1 MNKLYK
7 ELANCIR
14 FLSIDAVQKAN
25 SGHPGMPMGMADIA
39 QVLWKKHL
47 KYNPNNPDWFDRD
60 RFVLSNGHGSM
71 LLYSLLHLT
80 GFDLPMAEL
89 KAFRQL
95 GSKTPGH
102 PECDVTPG
110 VETTTG
116 PLGQG
121 IANAVGMAMAEK
133 ILAKKFNKKETD
145 LIDHY
150 TYVFCGDGCLM
161 EGISHEVC
169 SFAGTQK
176 LNKLIMLY
184 DDNEISIDGRVEGWF
199 TDDTPGRFESY
210 GWKVIREIDGHNF
223 ESIDQALK
231 EAKKSD
237 KPTLICC
244 KTEIGKGSPNKA
256 GSADAHGAALGD
268 DEIVLT
274 RENINWPHEPFFIP
288 EDIYNDWD
296 HKSTGQNIED
306 QWLEK
311 LNEYAKNYPSE
322 AKEFERLVSGDLP
335 VEFESTISDL
345 IKSFET
351 DESDYASRKCSGI
364 CLDSIG
370 PVMPELIGGSA
381 DLTPSNNTQWKGAE
395 QLSSDGTG
403 NYLNYGVREFGMSAI
418 MNGLILHGGIR
429 PYAGTFLTFLDYA
442 RNAVR
447 MSALMK
453 LPVVY
458 VYTHDSIGVG
468 EDGPTH
474 QPVEHISML
483 RATPGIHTWRP
494 CDGVET
500 AYAWKHALASKD
512 LPTALIL
519 SRQNLPPQNRNDSGL
534 IAKGGY
540 VLREAEDEDLV
551 IIATGSE
558 VELAINSAELLQAE
572 DIKVKVVSIPC
583 TELFDSQSE
592 EYKLQVL
599 GTKPKIA
606 IEAGSKDF
614 WYKYLNAGDEV
625 IGLDC
630 FGESAPLKDLL
641 EHFGFTNEKV
651 VETCKKVL
659 GK

>member
-1 MNKLYK
+1 MANQQD
-7 ELANCIR
+7 LANAIR
-14 FLSIDAVQKAN
+14 ALSMDAVQAAKC
-25 SGHPGMPMGMADIA
+25 GHPGMPMGMADIA

-288 EDIYNDWD
+288 EDIYKDWD
-296 HKSTGQNIED
+296 HKSIGQNIED

-311 LNEYAKNYPSE
+311 LNEYAKNYASE

-500 AYAWKHALASKD
+500 AYAWKHALESKD

-614 WYKYLNAGDEV
+614 WYKYLNVGDKV

>member
-1 MNKLYK
+1 MANQQD
-7 ELANCIR
+7 LANAIR
-14 FLSIDAVQKAN
+14 ALSMDAVQAAKC
-25 SGHPGMPMGMADIA
+25 GHPGMPMGMADIA

-133 ILAKKFNKKETD
+133 ILAKKFNKKEID

-296 HKSTGQNIED
+296 HKSIGQNIED

-311 LNEYAKNYPSE
+311 LNEYAKNHPSE

-500 AYAWKHALASKD
+500 AYAWKHALESKD

-599 GTKPKIA
+599 GTKPKVA

>member
-1 MNKLYK
+1 MANQQD
-7 ELANCIR
+7 LANAIR
-14 FLSIDAVQKAN
+14 ALSMDAVQAAKC
-25 SGHPGMPMGMADIA
+25 GHPGMPMGMADIA

-47 KYNPNNPDWFDRD
+47 KYNPNNPEWFDRD

-133 ILAKKFNKKETD
+133 ILAKKFNKKEID

-231 EAKKSD
+231 EAKNSD

-288 EDIYNDWD
+288 EDIYKDWD
-296 HKSTGQNIED
+296 HKSIGQNIED

-311 LNEYAKNYPSE
+311 LNEYAKNHASE

-500 AYAWKHALASKD
+500 AYAWKHALESKD

-599 GTKPKIA
+599 GTKPKVA

>member
-1 MNKLYK
+1 MANQQD
-7 ELANCIR
+7 LANAIR
-14 FLSIDAVQKAN
+14 ALSMDAVQAAKC
-25 SGHPGMPMGMADIA
+25 GHPGMPMGMADIA
-39 QVLWKKHL
+39 QVLWKNHL

-80 GFDLPMAEL
+80 GFDLPMEEL

-133 ILAKKFNKKETD
+133 ILAKKFNKKEIA

-161 EGISHEVC
+161 EGISHEAC
-169 SFAGTQK
+169 SLAGTQK
-176 LNKLIMLY
+176 LDKLIMLY

-199 TDDTPGRFESY
+199 TDDTPARFESY
-210 GWKVIREIDGHNF
+210 GWTVIKDVDGHNF
-223 ESIDQALK
+223 ESIDKALI
-231 EAKKSD
+231 EAKKSN

-256 GSADAHGAALGD
+256 GLADAHGAALGD
-268 DEIVLT
+268 DEIALT
-274 RENINWPHEPFFIP
+274 RDNINWPYEPFFIP
-288 EDIYNDWD
+288 EEIYTEWD
-296 HKSTGQNIED
+296 HKKIGQNEED
-306 QWLEK
+306 QWSEK
-311 LNEYAKNYPSE
+311 LKEYSKSYANE
-322 AKEFERLVSGDLP
+322 AKELERLIGGELP
-335 VEFESTISDL
+335 ENFDTTISDL
-345 IKSFET
+345 ISNFEA

-364 CLDSIG
+364 CLDNLG
-370 PVMPELIGGSA
+370 PIMPELIGGSA
-381 DLTPSNNTQWKGAE
+381 DLSPSNNTQWKGSE
-395 QLSSDGTG
+395 QLSSDGAG

-458 VYTHDSIGVG
+458 IYTHDSIGVG

-500 AYAWKHALASKD
+500 AFAWKHALESKEI
-512 LPTALIL
+512 PTALIL
-519 SRQNLPPQNRNDSGL
+519 SRQNLPPQSRNDKGL
-534 IAKGGY
+534 ISKGGY
-540 VLREAEDEDLV
+540 VLIEAENEDLV

-558 VELAINSAELLQAE
+558 IELAVNSAELLEAE
-572 DIKVKVVSIPC
+572 GIKVKVVSIPC
-583 TELFDSQSE
+583 AELFDSQSE

-599 GTKPKIA
+599 GTKPKVA

-614 WYKYLNAGDEV
+614 WYKYLTTGDEV

-641 EHFGFTNEKV
+641 THFGFTTSKV

>member
-1 MNKLYK
+1 MANQQD
-7 ELANCIR
+7 LANAIR
-14 FLSIDAVQKAN
+14 ALSMDAVQAAKC
-25 SGHPGMPMGMADIA
+25 GHPGMPMGMADIA

-47 KYNPNNPDWFDRD
+47 KYNPNNPEWFDRD

-133 ILAKKFNKKETD
+133 ILAKKFNKKDID

-231 EAKKSD
+231 EAKSSD

-244 KTEIGKGSPNKA
+244 KTEIGKGSPNMA
-256 GSADAHGAALGD
+256 GLADTHGAALGD
-268 DEIVLT
+268 DEIALT

-288 EDIYNDWD
+288 EDIYNEWD
-296 HKSTGQNIED
+296 HKGIGQNIED

-311 LNEYAKNYPSE
+311 LKEYAKNHKSE
-322 AKEFERLVSGDLP
+322 AQEFERLVTGELP

-345 IKSFET
+345 IKKFET
-351 DESDYASRKCSGI
+351 DETDYASRKCSGI
-364 CLDSIG
+364 CLDGLG

-403 NYLNYGVREFGMSAI
+403 NYINYGVREFGMSAI
-418 MNGLILHGGIR
+418 MNGLVLHGGIR

-483 RATPGIHTWRP
+483 RATPGINTWRP

-500 AYAWKHALASKD
+500 AYAWKHALESKD

-519 SRQNLPPQNRNDSGL
+519 SRQNLPPQSRNDSGL
-534 IAKGGY
+534 IDKGGY
-540 VLREAEDEDLV
+540 VLLEAEDEDLV

-572 DIKVKVVSIPC
+572 GIKVKVVSIPC
-583 TELFDSQSE
+583 TEIFDSQSE

-599 GTKPKIA
+599 GTKPKVA
-606 IEAGSKDF
+606 IEAGTKDF

-651 VETCKKVL
+651 VENCKKVL
-659 GK
+659 EK

>member
-1 MNKLYK
+1 MANQQD
-7 ELANCIR
+7 LANAIR
-14 FLSIDAVQKAN
+14 ALSMDAVQAAKC
-25 SGHPGMPMGMADIA
+25 GHPGMPMGMADIA

-288 EDIYNDWD
+288 EDIYKDWD
-296 HKSTGQNIED
+296 HKSIGQNIED
-306 QWLEK
+306 QWLKK
-311 LNEYAKNYPSE
+311 LNEYAKSHASE

-335 VEFESTISDL
+335 VEFASTISDL

-500 AYAWKHALASKD
+500 AYAWKHALESKD

-540 VLREAEDEDLV
+540 VLREAEEEDLV

>member
-1 MNKLYK
+1 MANQQD
-7 ELANCIR
+7 LANAIR
-14 FLSIDAVQKAN
+14 ALSMDAVQAAKC
-25 SGHPGMPMGMADIA
+25 GHPGMPMGMADIA

-47 KYNPNNPDWFDRD
+47 KYNPNNPEWFDRD

-133 ILAKKFNKKETD
+133 ILAKKFNKKDID

-231 EAKKSD
+231 EAKSSD

-244 KTEIGKGSPNKA
+244 KTEIGKGSPNMA
-256 GSADAHGAALGD
+256 GSADTHGAALGD
-268 DEIVLT
+268 DEIALT

-288 EDIYNDWD
+288 EDIYNEWD
-296 HKSTGQNIED
+296 HKGIGQNIED

-311 LNEYAKNYPSE
+311 LKEYAKNHKSE
-322 AKEFERLVSGDLP
+322 AQEFERLVTGELP
-335 VEFESTISDL
+335 IEFESTISDL
-345 IKSFET
+345 IKKFET
-351 DESDYASRKCSGI
+351 DETDYASRKCSGI
-364 CLDSIG
+364 CLDGLG

-403 NYLNYGVREFGMSAI
+403 NYINYGVREFGMSAI
-418 MNGLILHGGIR
+418 MNGLVLHGGIR

-483 RATPGIHTWRP
+483 RATPGINTWRP

-500 AYAWKHALASKD
+500 AYAWKHALESKD

-519 SRQNLPPQNRNDSGL
+519 SRQNLPPQSRNDSGL
-534 IAKGGY
+534 IDKGGY
-540 VLREAEDEDLV
+540 VLLEAEDEDLV

-572 DIKVKVVSIPC
+572 GIKVKVVSIPC

-592 EYKLQVL
+592 EYRLQVL
-599 GTKPKIA
+599 GTKPKVA

-659 GK
+659 EK

>member
-1 MNKLYK
+1 MANQQD
-7 ELANCIR
+7 LANAIR
-14 FLSIDAVQKAN
+14 ALSMDAVQAAKC
-25 SGHPGMPMGMADIA
+25 GHPGMPMGMADIA

-47 KYNPNNPDWFDRD
+47 KYNPNNPEWFDRD

-133 ILAKKFNKKETD
+133 ILAKKFNKKDID

-231 EAKKSD
+231 EAKSSD

-244 KTEIGKGSPNKA
+244 KTEIGKGSPNMA
-256 GSADAHGAALGD
+256 GSADTHGAALGD
-268 DEIVLT
+268 DEIALT

-288 EDIYNDWD
+288 EDIYNEWD
-296 HKSTGQNIED
+296 HKGIGQNIED

-311 LNEYAKNYPSE
+311 LKEYAKNHKSE
-322 AKEFERLVSGDLP
+322 AQEFERLVTGELP
-335 VEFESTISDL
+335 VEFEFTISDL
-345 IKSFET
+345 IKKFET
-351 DESDYASRKCSGI
+351 DETDYASRKCSGI
-364 CLDSIG
+364 CLDGLG

-403 NYLNYGVREFGMSAI
+403 NYINYGVREFGMSAI
-418 MNGLILHGGIR
+418 MNGLVLHGGIR

-483 RATPGIHTWRP
+483 RATPGINTWRP

-500 AYAWKHALASKD
+500 AYAWKHALESKD

-519 SRQNLPPQNRNDSGL
+519 SRQNLPPQSRNDSGL
-534 IAKGGY
+534 IDKGGY
-540 VLREAEDEDLV
+540 VLLEAEDEDLV

-572 DIKVKVVSIPC
+572 GIKVKVVSIPC

-599 GTKPKIA
+599 GTKPKVA

-659 GK
+659 KK

>member
-1 MNKLYK
+1 MANQQD
-7 ELANCIR
+7 LANAIR
-14 FLSIDAVQKAN
+14 ALSMDAVQAAKC
-25 SGHPGMPMGMADIA
+25 GHPGMPMGMADIA

-47 KYNPNNPDWFDRD
+47 KYNPNNPEWFDRD

-133 ILAKKFNKKETD
+133 ILAKKFNKKDID

-231 EAKKSD
+231 EAKSSD

-244 KTEIGKGSPNKA
+244 KTEIGKGSPNMA
-256 GSADAHGAALGD
+256 GSADTHGAALGD
-268 DEIVLT
+268 DEIALT

-288 EDIYNDWD
+288 EDIYNEWD
-296 HKSTGQNIED
+296 HKGIGQNIED

-311 LNEYAKNYPSE
+311 LKEYAKNYKSE
-322 AKEFERLVSGDLP
+322 AKEFERLVTGDLP
-335 VEFESTISDL
+335 VKFESTISDL
-345 IKSFET
+345 IKKFET
-351 DESDYASRKCSGI
+351 DETDYASRKCSGI
-364 CLDSIG
+364 CLDGLG

-403 NYLNYGVREFGMSAI
+403 NYINYGVREFGMSAI
-418 MNGLILHGGIR
+418 MNGLLLHGGIR

-483 RATPGIHTWRP
+483 RATPGINTWRP

-500 AYAWKHALASKD
+500 AYAWKHALESKD

-519 SRQNLPPQNRNDSGL
+519 SRQNLPPQSRNDSGL
-534 IAKGGY
+534 IDKGGY
-540 VLREAEDEDLV
+540 VLLEAEDEDLV

-572 DIKVKVVSIPC
+572 GIKVKVVSIPC
-583 TELFDSQSE
+583 TEIFDSQSE

-599 GTKPKIA
+599 GTKPKVA
-606 IEAGSKDF
+606 IEAGTKDF

-659 GK
+659 EK

>member
-1 MNKLYK
+1 MANQQD
-7 ELANCIR
+7 LANAIR
-14 FLSIDAVQKAN
+14 ALSMDAVQAAKC
-25 SGHPGMPMGMADIA
+25 GHPGMPMGMADIA

-121 IANAVGMAMAEK
+121 IANAVGMSMAEK
-133 ILAKKFNKKETD
+133 ILAKKFNKKEID

-288 EDIYNDWD
+288 EDIYKDWD
-296 HKSTGQNIED
+296 HKSIGQNIED

-311 LNEYAKNYPSE
+311 LNEYAKNHASE
-322 AKEFERLVSGDLP
+322 AKEFERLVTGDLP

-345 IKSFET
+345 IKNFET

-364 CLDSIG
+364 CLDSLG

-500 AYAWKHALASKD
+500 AYAWKHALESKD

-540 VLREAEDEDLV
+540 VLLEAEDEDLV

-599 GTKPKIA
+599 GTKPKVA

>member
-1 MNKLYK
+1 MANQQD
-7 ELANCIR
+7 LANAIR
-14 FLSIDAVQKAN
+14 ALSMDAVQAAKC
-25 SGHPGMPMGMADIA
+25 GHPGMPMGMADIA
-39 QVLWKKHL
+39 QVLWKNHL
-47 KYNPNNPDWFDRD
+47 KYNPNNPNWFDRD

-80 GFDLPMAEL
+80 GFDLPMEEL

-133 ILAKKFNKKETD
+133 ILAKKFNKKEIA
-145 LIDHY
+145 LIDHH

-161 EGISHEVC
+161 EGISHEAC
-169 SFAGTQK
+169 SLAGTQK
-176 LNKLIMLY
+176 LDKLIMLY

-199 TDDTPGRFESY
+199 TDDTPARFESY
-210 GWKVIREIDGHNF
+210 GWAVIRDVDGHNF
-223 ESIDQALK
+223 ESIDKALI

-237 KPTLICC
+237 RPTLICC

-256 GSADAHGAALGD
+256 GLADAHGAALGD
-268 DEIVLT
+268 DEIALT
-274 RENINWPHEPFFIP
+274 RDNINWPHEPFFIP
-288 EDIYNDWD
+288 EEIYAEWD
-296 HKSTGQNIED
+296 HKKIGQNEED
-306 QWLEK
+306 HWSEK
-311 LNEYAKNYPSE
+311 LKEYSKSYADE
-322 AKEFERLVSGDLP
+322 AKELARLISGELP
-335 VEFESTISDL
+335 ENFDTTISDL
-345 IKSFET
+345 ISNFEA

-364 CLDSIG
+364 CLDNLG
-370 PVMPELIGGSA
+370 PIMPELIGGSA
-381 DLTPSNNTQWKGAE
+381 DLSPSNNTQWKGSE
-395 QLSSDGTG
+395 QLSSDGAG

-458 VYTHDSIGVG
+458 IYTHDSIGVG

-500 AYAWKHALASKD
+500 AFAWKHALESKEI
-512 LPTALIL
+512 PTALIL
-519 SRQNLPPQNRNDSGL
+519 SRQNLPPQSRNDKGL
-534 IAKGGY
+534 ISKGGY
-540 VLREAEDEDLV
+540 VLIEAENEDLV

-558 VELAINSAELLQAE
+558 IELAVNSAELLEAE
-572 DIKVKVVSIPC
+572 GIKVKVVSIPC

-599 GTKPKIA
+599 GTKPKVA

-614 WYKYLNAGDEV
+614 WYKYLTTGDEV

-641 EHFGFTNEKV
+641 THFGFTNSKV

>member
-1 MNKLYK
+1 MANQQD
-7 ELANCIR
+7 LANAIR
-14 FLSIDAVQKAN
+14 ALSMDAVQAAKC
-25 SGHPGMPMGMADIA
+25 GHPGMPMGMADIA
-39 QVLWKKHL
+39 LVLWKKHL
-47 KYNPNNPDWFDRD
+47 KYNPNNPEWFDRD

-133 ILAKKFNKKETD
+133 ILAKKFNKKDID

-231 EAKKSD
+231 EAKSSD

-244 KTEIGKGSPNKA
+244 KTEIGKGSPNMA
-256 GSADAHGAALGD
+256 GSADTHGAALGD
-268 DEIVLT
+268 DEIALT

-288 EDIYNDWD
+288 EDIYNEWD
-296 HKSTGQNIED
+296 HKGIGQNIED

-311 LNEYAKNYPSE
+311 LKEYAKNYKSE
-322 AKEFERLVSGDLP
+322 AKEFERLVTGDLP
-335 VEFESTISDL
+335 VKFESTISDL
-345 IKSFET
+345 IKKFET
-351 DESDYASRKCSGI
+351 DETDYASRKCSGI
-364 CLDSIG
+364 CLDGLG

-403 NYLNYGVREFGMSAI
+403 NYINYGVREFGMSAI
-418 MNGLILHGGIR
+418 MNGLVLHGGIR

-483 RATPGIHTWRP
+483 RATPGINTWRP

-500 AYAWKHALASKD
+500 AYAWKHALESKD

-519 SRQNLPPQNRNDSGL
+519 SRQNLPPQSRNDSGL
-534 IAKGGY
+534 IDKGGY
-540 VLREAEDEDLV
+540 VLLEAEDEDLV

-572 DIKVKVVSIPC
+572 GIKVKVVSIPC
-583 TELFDSQSE
+583 TEIFDSQSE

-599 GTKPKIA
+599 GTKPKVA

-651 VETCKKVL
+651 VDTCKKVL
-659 GK
+659 EK

>member
-1 MNKLYK
+1 MANQQD
-7 ELANCIR
+7 LANAIR
-14 FLSIDAVQKAN
+14 ALSMDAVQAAKC
-25 SGHPGMPMGMADIA
+25 GHPGMPMGMADIA

-71 LLYSLLHLT
+71 LLYSLLHLA

-288 EDIYNDWD
+288 EDIYKDWD
-296 HKSTGQNIED
+296 HKSIGQNIED

-311 LNEYAKNYPSE
+311 LNEYAKNHPSE

-500 AYAWKHALASKD
+500 AYAWKHALESKD

-572 DIKVKVVSIPC
+572 GIKVKVVSIPC

-599 GTKPKIA
+599 GTKPKVA

>member
-1 MNKLYK
+1 MANQQD
-7 ELANCIR
+7 LANAIR
-14 FLSIDAVQKAN
+14 ALSMDAVQAAKC
-25 SGHPGMPMGMADIA
+25 GHPGMPMGMADIA

-47 KYNPNNPDWFDRD
+47 KYNPNNPEWFDRD

-133 ILAKKFNKKETD
+133 ILAKKFNKKDID

-231 EAKKSD
+231 EAKSSD

-244 KTEIGKGSPNKA
+244 KTEIGKGSPNMA
-256 GSADAHGAALGD
+256 GSADTHGAALGD
-268 DEIVLT
+268 DEIALT

-288 EDIYNDWD
+288 EDIYNEWD
-296 HKSTGQNIED
+296 HKGIGQNIED

-311 LNEYAKNYPSE
+311 LKVYAKNYKSE
-322 AKEFERLVSGDLP
+322 AKEFERLVTGDLP
-335 VEFESTISDL
+335 VKFESTISDL
-345 IKSFET
+345 IKKFET
-351 DESDYASRKCSGI
+351 DETDYASRKCSGI
-364 CLDSIG
+364 CLDGLG

-403 NYLNYGVREFGMSAI
+403 NYINYGVREFGMSAI
-418 MNGLILHGGIR
+418 MNGLVLHGGIR

-483 RATPGIHTWRP
+483 RATPGINTWRP

-500 AYAWKHALASKD
+500 AYAWKHALESKD

-519 SRQNLPPQNRNDSGL
+519 SRQNLPPQSRNDSGL
-534 IAKGGY
+534 IDKGGY
-540 VLREAEDEDLV
+540 VLLEAEDEDLV

-572 DIKVKVVSIPC
+572 GIKVKVVSIPC
-583 TELFDSQSE
+583 TEIFDSQSE

-599 GTKPKIA
+599 GTKPKVA
-606 IEAGSKDF
+606 IEAGTKDF

-659 GK
+659 EK

>member
-1 MNKLYK
+1 MANQQD
-7 ELANCIR
+7 LANAIR
-14 FLSIDAVQKAN
+14 ALSMDAVQAAKC
-25 SGHPGMPMGMADIA
+25 GHPGMPMGMADIA

-47 KYNPNNPDWFDRD
+47 KYNPNNPEWFDRD

-133 ILAKKFNKKETD
+133 ILAKKFNKKDID

-231 EAKKSD
+231 EAKSSD

-244 KTEIGKGSPNKA
+244 KTEIGKGSPNMA
-256 GSADAHGAALGD
+256 GSADTHGAALGD
-268 DEIVLT
+268 DEIALT

-288 EDIYNDWD
+288 EDIYNEWD
-296 HKSTGQNIED
+296 HKGIGQNIED

-311 LNEYAKNYPSE
+311 LKVYAKNYKSE
-322 AKEFERLVSGDLP
+322 AKEFERLVTGDLP
-335 VEFESTISDL
+335 VKFESTISDL
-345 IKSFET
+345 IKKFET
-351 DESDYASRKCSGI
+351 DETDYASRKCSGI
-364 CLDSIG
+364 CLDGLG

-403 NYLNYGVREFGMSAI
+403 NYINYGVREFGMSAI
-418 MNGLILHGGIR
+418 MNGLLLHGGIR

-483 RATPGIHTWRP
+483 RATPGINTWRP

-500 AYAWKHALASKD
+500 AYAWKHALESKD

-519 SRQNLPPQNRNDSGL
+519 SRQNLPPQSRNDSGL
-534 IAKGGY
+534 IDKGGY
-540 VLREAEDEDLV
+540 VLLEAEDEDLV

-572 DIKVKVVSIPC
+572 GIKVKVVSIPC

-599 GTKPKIA
+599 GTKPKVA

-659 GK
+659 EK

>member
-1 MNKLYK
+1 MANQQD
-7 ELANCIR
+7 LANAIR
-14 FLSIDAVQKAN
+14 ALSMDAVQAAKC
-25 SGHPGMPMGMADIA
+25 GHPGMPMGMADIA

-47 KYNPNNPDWFDRD
+47 KYNPNNPEWFDRD

-133 ILAKKFNKKETD
+133 ILAKKFNKKDID

-231 EAKKSD
+231 EAKSSN

-244 KTEIGKGSPNKA
+244 KTEIGKGSPNMA
-256 GSADAHGAALGD
+256 GSADTHGAALGD
-268 DEIVLT
+268 DEIALT

-288 EDIYNDWD
+288 EDIYNEWD
-296 HKSTGQNIED
+296 HKGIGQNIED

-311 LNEYAKNYPSE
+311 LKEYAKNHKSE
-322 AKEFERLVSGDLP
+322 AQEFERLVTGELP

-345 IKSFET
+345 IKKFET
-351 DESDYASRKCSGI
+351 DETDYASRKCSGI
-364 CLDSIG
+364 CLDGLG

-403 NYLNYGVREFGMSAI
+403 NYINYGVREFGMSAI
-418 MNGLILHGGIR
+418 MNGLLLHGGIR

-483 RATPGIHTWRP
+483 RATPGINTWRP

-500 AYAWKHALASKD
+500 AYAWKHALESKD

-519 SRQNLPPQNRNDSGL
+519 SRQNLPPQSRNDSGL
-534 IAKGGY
+534 IDKGGY
-540 VLREAEDEDLV
+540 VLLEAEDEDLV

-572 DIKVKVVSIPC
+572 GIKAKVVSIPC
-583 TELFDSQSE
+583 TEIFDSQSE

-599 GTKPKIA
+599 GTKPKVA
-606 IEAGSKDF
+606 IEAGTKDF

-659 GK
+659 EK

>member
-1 MNKLYK
+1 MANQQD
-7 ELANCIR
+7 LANAIR
-14 FLSIDAVQKAN
+14 ALSMDAVQAAKC
-25 SGHPGMPMGMADIA
+25 GHPGMPMGMADIA

-296 HKSTGQNIED
+296 HKSIGQNIED

-311 LNEYAKNYPSE
+311 LNEYAKNHPSE

-500 AYAWKHALASKD
+500 AYAWKHALESKD

-599 GTKPKIA
+599 GTKPKVA

-651 VETCKKVL
+651 IETCKKVL

>member
-1 MNKLYK
+1 MANQQD
-7 ELANCIR
+7 LANAIR
-14 FLSIDAVQKAN
+14 ALSMDAVQAAKC
-25 SGHPGMPMGMADIA
+25 GHPGMPMGMADIA

-47 KYNPNNPDWFDRD
+47 KYNPNNPEWFDRD

-133 ILAKKFNKKETD
+133 ILAKKFNKKDID

-231 EAKKSD
+231 EAKSSD

-244 KTEIGKGSPNKA
+244 KTEIGKGSPNMA
-256 GSADAHGAALGD
+256 GSADTHGAALGD
-268 DEIVLT
+268 DEIALT

-288 EDIYNDWD
+288 EDIYNEWD
-296 HKSTGQNIED
+296 HKGIGQNIED

-311 LNEYAKNYPSE
+311 LKEYAKNHKSE
-322 AKEFERLVSGDLP
+322 AQEFERLVTGDLP

-345 IKSFET
+345 IKKFET
-351 DESDYASRKCSGI
+351 DETDYASRKCSGI
-364 CLDSIG
+364 CLDGLG

-403 NYLNYGVREFGMSAI
+403 NYINYGVREFGMSAI
-418 MNGLILHGGIR
+418 MNGLVLHGGIR

-483 RATPGIHTWRP
+483 RATPGINTWRP

-500 AYAWKHALASKD
+500 AYAWKHALESKD

-519 SRQNLPPQNRNDSGL
+519 SRQNLPPQSRNDSGL
-534 IAKGGY
+534 IDKGGY
-540 VLREAEDEDLV
+540 VLLEAEDEDLV

-572 DIKVKVVSIPC
+572 GIKVKVVSIPC
-583 TELFDSQSE
+583 TEIFDSQSE

-599 GTKPKIA
+599 GTKPKVA
-606 IEAGSKDF
+606 IEAGTKDF

-659 GK
+659 KK

>member
-1 MNKLYK
+1 MANQQD
-7 ELANCIR
+7 LANAIR
-14 FLSIDAVQKAN
+14 ALSMDAVQAAKC
-25 SGHPGMPMGMADIA
+25 GHPGMPMGMADIA

-47 KYNPNNPDWFDRD
+47 KYNPNNPEWFDRD

-133 ILAKKFNKKETD
+133 ILAKKFNKKDID

-231 EAKKSD
+231 EAKSSD

-244 KTEIGKGSPNKA
+244 KTEIGKGSPNMA
-256 GSADAHGAALGD
+256 GSADTHGAALGD
-268 DEIVLT
+268 DEIALT

-288 EDIYNDWD
+288 EDIYNEWD
-296 HKSTGQNIED
+296 HKGIGQNIED

-311 LNEYAKNYPSE
+311 LKEYAKNYKSE
-322 AKEFERLVSGDLP
+322 AKEFERLVTGDLP
-335 VEFESTISDL
+335 IEFESTISDL
-345 IKSFET
+345 IKKFET
-351 DESDYASRKCSGI
+351 DETDYASRKCSGI
-364 CLDSIG
+364 CLDGLG
-370 PVMPELIGGSA
+370 PVMPELIGGSS

-403 NYLNYGVREFGMSAI
+403 NYINYGVREFGMSAI
-418 MNGLILHGGIR
+418 MNGLVLHGGIR

-483 RATPGIHTWRP
+483 RATPGINTWRP

-500 AYAWKHALASKD
+500 AYAWKHALESKD

-519 SRQNLPPQNRNDSGL
+519 SRQNLPPQSRNDSGL
-534 IAKGGY
+534 IDKGGY
-540 VLREAEDEDLV
+540 VLLEAEDEDLV

-572 DIKVKVVSIPC
+572 GIKVKVVSIPC
-583 TELFDSQSE
+583 TEIFDSQSE

-599 GTKPKIA
+599 GTKPKVA
-606 IEAGSKDF
+606 IEAGTKDF

-659 GK
+659 KK

>member
-1 MNKLYK
+1 MANQQD
-7 ELANCIR
+7 LANAIR
-14 FLSIDAVQKAN
+14 ALSMDAVQAAKC
-25 SGHPGMPMGMADIA
+25 GHPGMPMGMADIA
-39 QVLWKKHL
+39 QVLWKNHL

-80 GFDLPMAEL
+80 GFDLPMEEL

-133 ILAKKFNKKETD
+133 ILAKKFNKKEID

-161 EGISHEVC
+161 EGISHEAC
-169 SFAGTQK
+169 SLAGTQK
-176 LNKLIMLY
+176 LDKLIMLY

-199 TDDTPGRFESY
+199 TDDTPARFESY
-210 GWKVIREIDGHNF
+210 GWTVIKDVDGHNF
-223 ESIDQALK
+223 ESIDKALI
-231 EAKKSD
+231 EAKKSN

-256 GSADAHGAALGD
+256 GLADAHGAALGD
-268 DEIVLT
+268 DEIALT
-274 RENINWPHEPFFIP
+274 RDNINWPYEPFFIP
-288 EDIYNDWD
+288 EEIYTEWD
-296 HKSTGQNIED
+296 HKKIGQNEED
-306 QWLEK
+306 QWSEK
-311 LNEYAKNYPSE
+311 LKEYSKSYANE
-322 AKEFERLVSGDLP
+322 AKELERLISGELP
-335 VEFESTISDL
+335 ENFDTTISDL
-345 IKSFET
+345 ISNFEA

-364 CLDSIG
+364 CLDNLG
-370 PVMPELIGGSA
+370 PIMPELIGGSA
-381 DLTPSNNTQWKGAE
+381 DLSPSNNTQWKGSQ
-395 QLSSDGTG
+395 QLSSDGAG

-458 VYTHDSIGVG
+458 IYTHDSIGVG

-500 AYAWKHALASKD
+500 AFAWKHALESKEI
-512 LPTALIL
+512 PTALIL
-519 SRQNLPPQNRNDSGL
+519 SRQNLPPQSRNDKGL
-534 IAKGGY
+534 ISKGGY
-540 VLREAEDEDLV
+540 VLIESENEDLV

-558 VELAINSAELLQAE
+558 IELAVNSAELLEAE
-572 DIKVKVVSIPC
+572 GIKVKVVSIPC
-583 TELFDSQSE
+583 AELFDSQSE

-599 GTKPKIA
+599 GTKPKVA

-614 WYKYLNAGDEV
+614 WYKYLTTGDEV

-641 EHFGFTNEKV
+641 THFGFTNSKV

>member
-1 MNKLYK
+1 MANQQD
-7 ELANCIR
+7 LANAIR
-14 FLSIDAVQKAN
+14 ALSMDAVQAAKC
-25 SGHPGMPMGMADIA
+25 GHPGMPMGMADIA

-223 ESIDQALK
+223 ESIDLALK
-231 EAKKSD
+231 EAKSSD

-311 LNEYAKNYPSE
+311 LNEYAKNHPSE

-335 VEFESTISDL
+335 VEFASTISDL

-500 AYAWKHALASKD
+500 AYAWKHALESKD

-651 VETCKKVL
+651 AETCKKVL

>member
-1 MNKLYK
+1 MANQQD
-7 ELANCIR
+7 LANAIR
-14 FLSIDAVQKAN
+14 ALSMDAVQAAKC
-25 SGHPGMPMGMADIA
+25 GHPGMPMGMADIA

-133 ILAKKFNKKETD
+133 ILAKKFNKKEID

-231 EAKKSD
+231 EAKNSD

-288 EDIYNDWD
+288 EDIYKDWD
-296 HKSTGQNIED
+296 HKSIGQNIED

-311 LNEYAKNYPSE
+311 LNEYAKNHASE
-322 AKEFERLVSGDLP
+322 AKEFERLVTGDLP

-345 IKSFET
+345 IKNFET

-364 CLDSIG
+364 CLDSLG

-500 AYAWKHALASKD
+500 AYAWKHALESKD

-599 GTKPKIA
+599 GTKPKVA

>member
-1 MNKLYK
+1 MANQQD
-7 ELANCIR
+7 LANAIR
-14 FLSIDAVQKAN
+14 ALSMDAVQAAKC
-25 SGHPGMPMGMADIA
+25 GHPGMPMGMADIA

-231 EAKKSD
+231 EAKSSD

-296 HKSTGQNIED
+296 HKSIGQNIED

-311 LNEYAKNYPSE
+311 LNEYAKNHPSE

-500 AYAWKHALASKD
+500 AYAWKHALESKD

-599 GTKPKIA
+599 GTKPKVA

-614 WYKYLNAGDEV
+614 WYKYLNVGDEV

-651 VETCKKVL
+651 IETCKKVL

>member
-1 MNKLYK
+1 MANQQD
-7 ELANCIR
+7 LANAIR
-14 FLSIDAVQKAN
+14 ALSMDAVQAAKC
-25 SGHPGMPMGMADIA
+25 GHPGMPMGMADIA

-47 KYNPNNPDWFDRD
+47 KYNPNNPEWFDRD

-133 ILAKKFNKKETD
+133 ILAKKFNKKDID

-231 EAKKSD
+231 EAKSSD

-244 KTEIGKGSPNKA
+244 KTEIGKGSPNMA
-256 GSADAHGAALGD
+256 GSADTHGAALGD
-268 DEIVLT
+268 DEIALT

-288 EDIYNDWD
+288 EDIYNEWD
-296 HKSTGQNIED
+296 HKGIGQNIED

-311 LNEYAKNYPSE
+311 LKQYAKNYKSE
-322 AKEFERLVSGDLP
+322 AKEFERLVTGDLP
-335 VEFESTISDL
+335 VKFESTISDL
-345 IKSFET
+345 IKKFET
-351 DESDYASRKCSGI
+351 DETDYASRKCSGI
-364 CLDSIG
+364 CLDGLG

-403 NYLNYGVREFGMSAI
+403 NYINYGVREFGMSAI
-418 MNGLILHGGIR
+418 MNGLVLHGGIR

-483 RATPGIHTWRP
+483 RATPGINTWRP

-500 AYAWKHALASKD
+500 AYAWKHALESKD

-519 SRQNLPPQNRNDSGL
+519 SRQNLPPQSRNDSGL
-534 IAKGGY
+534 IDKGGY
-540 VLREAEDEDLV
+540 VLLEAEDEDLV

-572 DIKVKVVSIPC
+572 GIKVKVVSIPC
-583 TELFDSQSE
+583 TEIFDSQSE

-599 GTKPKIA
+599 GTKPKVA
-606 IEAGSKDF
+606 IEAGTKDF

-659 GK
+659 EK